1 MTQSNQTIDFE
12 AARWAVRLHAG
23 GLAVEEQAELDHWL
37 EDDSRHRG
45 ALLRARATWLNLDRL
60 GALAARRA
68 QPTGRVVEPLR
79 TTTRVAHQFTNRR
92 GFIAASVVAL
102 VFGGAG
108 VWWTRRH
115 GQVYISEVGEI
126 RSMTLADGSHMVLN
140 TATEATVDFDRV
152 RREIQLT
159 LGEGLFEVAKDPARP
174 FIVQTRFVSVR
185 AVGTVFAVRT
195 INHRV
200 DVTVTEGVVEVV
212 DTNGSG
218 SGVTHLV
225 AANEHATVTETGRIE
240 IRSVSHAEAER
251 RLAWREGMIEF
262 DGESLTDAVDE
273 INRHNHR
280 HVVVGDPTLAA
291 RPIVGRFRANDPEGF
306 AATVAIALGAQRSV
320 EEDAIYLRRRSNP

>member
-1 MTQSNQTIDFE
+1 MTQSNQKIDFE
-12 AARWAVRLHAG
+12 AAHWAVRLHAG
-23 GLAVEEQAELDHWL
+23 ALAVEEQAELDHWL

-45 ALLRARATWLNLDRL
+45 ALLRARATWLDLDRL

-68 QPTGRVVEPLR
+68 QPTGRIVEPLR

-92 GFIAASVVAL
+92 GFIAASVMAL
-102 VFGGAG
+102 LFGGAG

-115 GQVYISEVGEI
+115 GQVYISEVGEL
-126 RSMTLADGSHMVLN
+126 RSVTLADGSHMDLN

-174 FIVQTRFVSVR
+174 FVVRTRLVSVR
-185 AVGTVFAVRT
+185 AVGTVFAVRAV
-195 INHRV
+195 NHRV

-212 DTNGSG
+212 NTNGSD
-218 SGVTHLV
+218 SGVTHRV
-225 AANEHATVTETGRIE
+225 AANERATVTETGHIE

-251 RLAWREGMIEF
+251 RLAWREGLIEF
-262 DGESLTDAVDE
+262 DGESLTDAVEE

-280 HVVVGDPTLAA
+280 HVLVGDPTLAR
-291 RPIVGRFRANDPEGF
+291 RPIVGRFRANDPDDF
-306 AATVAIALGAQRSV
+306 AATVAIALGAQRTV
-320 EEDAIYLRRRSNP
+320 EDDAIYLRQRSNP